1 MGQTLDIGIIFSIVL
16 IAGVIFTLSRMIR
29 IVPQGEEWVVE
40 RLGKFSKT
48 LMPGLS
54 FLIPVVDNVAYKIVT
69 KELIQQ
75 TRDQEVITK
84 DNAVVIIS
92 AVVFYRVSDPAK
104 ASYSI
109 SNFESAVGNM
119 TTTTLR
125 AVIGGMTLND
135 SLSQREKIKFDV
147 ASKIRDSLT
156 GWGLTLGNLEVQD
169 IRPSANLQEAM
180 ERQAAADRD
189 REATILIADGERQ
202 ASIAKAEGQKQAAIL
217 EAEGGLEASKLE
229 AQAKVELAD
238 GDKKAMLIVTQGL
251 AGGETAPHYLLAQRY
266 IDSVKNLSA
275 SDNSKVVFMPA
286 DWQQSLAGAVG
297 SFGFLGEALGGKK

>member
-1 MGQTLDIGIIFSIVL
+1 MDATLIFPLVL
-16 IAGVIFTLSRMIR
+16 MVAMVYTLSQMVR

-40 RLGKFSKT
+40 RLGKYHTT
-48 LMPGLS
+48 LLPGLHL
-54 FLIPVVDNVAYKIVT
+54 LIPIVDIVGYKIVT

-75 TRDQEVITK
+75 TREQEVITK

-92 AVVFYRVSDPAK
+92 AVVFYRVTDPGK

-125 AVIGGMTLND
+125 AVIGGMTLNE
-135 SLSQREKIKFDV
+135 SLSQRDQIKAQV
-147 ASKIRDSLT
+147 AEKIRDSLS

-169 IRPSANLQEAM
+169 IRPSQNLQEAM
-180 ERQAAADRD
+180 ERQAAADRE
-189 REATILIADGERQ
+189 REAAILIADGEKK
-202 ASIAKAEGQKQAAIL
+202 AAIAKAEGLKESVIL
-217 EAEGGLEASKLE
+217 EAQGRLEAAKLE

-238 GDKKAMLIVTQGL
+238 GDRKAMMIVTQGL
-251 AGGETAPHYLLAQRY
+251 AGGEAAPHYLLAQRY
-266 IDSVKNLSA
+266 IDSVKNLSD

-297 SFGFLGEALGGKK
+297 SLGYLGTALGEKK

>member
-1 MGQTLDIGIIFSIVL
+1 MDVSLLFPLVL
-16 IAGVIFTLSRMIR
+16 MVAVVYTLSQMVR

-40 RLGKFSKT
+40 RLGKYHTT
-48 LMPGLS
+48 LLPGLHL
-54 FLIPVVDNVAYKIVT
+54 LIPIVDIVGYKIVT

-75 TRDQEVITK
+75 TREQEVITK

-92 AVVFYRVSDPAK
+92 AVVFYRVTDPGK

-125 AVIGGMTLND
+125 AVIGGMTLNE
-135 SLSQREKIKFDV
+135 SLSQRDQIKAQV
-147 ASKIRDSLT
+147 AEKIRDSLS

-169 IRPSANLQEAM
+169 IRPSQNLQEAM
-180 ERQAAADRD
+180 ERQAAADRE
-189 REATILIADGERQ
+189 REAAILIADGEKK
-202 ASIAKAEGQKQAAIL
+202 AAIAKAEGLKESVIL
-217 EAEGGLEASKLE
+217 EAQGRLEAAKLE

-238 GDKKAMLIVTQGL
+238 GDRKAMMIVTQGFT
-251 AGGETAPHYLLAQRY
+251 GGEAAPHYLLAQRY
-266 IDSVKNLSA
+266 IDSVKNLSD

-297 SFGFLGEALGGKK
+297 SLGYLGTALGEKK

>member
-1 MGQTLDIGIIFSIVL
+1 MNTNIDISVVFSIVL
-16 IAGVIFTLSRMIR
+16 VIGVVYTLSKMVR

-40 RLGKFSKT
+40 RLGKYSKT
-48 LMPGLS
+48 LLPGLS
-54 FLIPVVDNVAYKIVT
+54 LLIPIVDSVAYKIVT

-92 AVVFYRVSDPAK
+92 AVVFYRVTDPGK

-109 SNFESAVGNM
+109 SNFESAVANM

-125 AVIGGMTLND
+125 AVIGGMTLNE
-135 SLSQREKIKFDV
+135 SLSQRDQIKAQV
-147 ASKIRDSLT
+147 AAKIRDSLS

-169 IRPSANLQEAM
+169 IRPSDNLQEAM

-189 REATILIADGERQ
+189 REATILIADGDRQ
-202 ASIAKAEGQKQAAIL
+202 ASIAKAEGQKQAVIL
-217 EAEGGLEASKLE
+217 EAQGRLEAAKLE

-238 GDKKAMLIVTQGL
+238 GDRKSMVIVGQGL
-251 AGGETAPHYLLAQRY
+251 ASGEIAPNYLLAQRY
-266 IDSVKNLSA
+266 IDSIKEISD

-286 DWQQSLAGAVG
+286 DWQTSLAGVVG
-297 SFGFLGEALGGKK
+297 SLGYLGSQISDKK

>member
-1 MGQTLDIGIIFSIVL
+1 MDLGIVFSLVL
-16 IAGVIFTLSRMIR
+16 VAGAVYTLSQMVR

-40 RLGKFSKT
+40 RLGKYSKT
-48 LMPGLS
+48 LLPGLNL
-54 FLIPVVDNVAYKIVT
+54 LIPMIDKVGYRIVT

-92 AVVFYRVSDPAK
+92 AVVFYRVTDPGK

-109 SNFESAVGNM
+109 SDFESAVANM

-125 AVIGGMTLND
+125 AVIGGMTLNE
-135 SLSQREKIKFDV
+135 SLSQRDQIKAQV
-147 ASKIRDSLT
+147 ASKIRDSLS

-189 REATILIADGERQ
+189 REATILIADGEKK
-202 ASIAKAEGQKQAAIL
+202 AAIAKAEGQKEAAIL
-217 EAEGGLEASKLE
+217 EAQGKLE
-229 AQAKVELAD
+229 AAKLEALAKVELAD
-238 GDKKAMLIVTQGL
+238 GDRKAMIIVSQGL
-251 AGGETAPHYLLAQRY
+251 ASGEIAPHYLLAQRY
-266 IDSVKNLSA
+266 IDSVKNLA
-275 SDNSKVVFMPA
+275 DSDNSKVVFMPS

-297 SFGFLGEALGGKK
+297 ALGYLGNSIKE

>member
-1 MGQTLDIGIIFSIVL
+1 MDLGIVFSLVL
-16 IAGVIFTLSRMIR
+16 VAGAVYTLSQMVR

-40 RLGKFSKT
+40 RLGKYSKT
-48 LMPGLS
+48 LLPGLNL
-54 FLIPVVDNVAYKIVT
+54 LIPMIDNVAYRIVT

-92 AVVFYRVSDPAK
+92 AVVFYRVTDPGK

-109 SNFESAVGNM
+109 SDFESAVANM

-125 AVIGGMTLND
+125 AVIGGMTLNE
-135 SLSQREKIKFDV
+135 SLSQRDQIKAQV
-147 ASKIRDSLT
+147 ASKIRDSLS

-189 REATILIADGERQ
+189 REATILIADGEKK
-202 ASIAKAEGQKQAAIL
+202 AAIAKAEGQKEAAIL
-217 EAEGGLEASKLE
+217 EAQGKLESAKLE
-229 AQAKVELAD
+229 ALAKVELAD
-238 GDKKAMLIVTQGL
+238 GDRKAMIIVSQGL
-251 AGGETAPHYLLAQRY
+251 ASGEIAPHYLLAQRY
-266 IDSVKNLSA
+266 IDSVKNLA
-275 SDNSKVVFMPA
+275 DSDNSKVVFMPS

-297 SFGFLGEALGGKK
+297 ALGYLGTSIKE

>member
-1 MGQTLDIGIIFSIVL
+1 MDASITFSIVL
-16 IAGVIFTLSRMIR
+16 VVGVIYTLSRMIR

-40 RLGKFSKT
+40 RLGKYSTT
-48 LMPGLS
+48 LLPGLNL
-54 FLIPVVDNVAYKIVT
+54 LIPVVDAVAYQITT

-75 TRDQEVITK
+75 TREQEVITK

-92 AVVFYRVSDPAK
+92 AVVFYRVTDPGK

-109 SNFESAVGNM
+109 SNFESAVANM

-125 AVIGGMTLND
+125 AVIGGMTLNQ
-135 SLSQREKIKFDV
+135 SLSQRDQIKAEV
-147 ASKIRDSLT
+147 AVKIRDSLT

-180 ERQAAADRD
+180 ERQAAADRE
-189 REATILIADGERQ
+189 REATILIADGEKK
-202 ASIAKAEGQKQAAIL
+202 AAIAKAEGQKEAAIL
-217 EAEGGLEASKLE
+217 EAQGKFEAAKLE

-238 GDKKAMLIVTQGL
+238 GDRKAMVIVTQGL
-251 AGGETAPHYLLAQRY
+251 ASGDTAPHYLLAQRY
-266 IDSVKNLSA
+266 IDSMKFLA
-275 SDNSKVVFMPA
+275 ESDNSKVVFMPS

-297 SFGFLGEALGGKK
+297 SLGYLGSMMSEKNNLN

>member
-1 MGQTLDIGIIFSIVL
+1 MDAGLLFSLVL
-16 IAGVIFTLSRMIR
+16 VGGVIYSLTRMVR

-40 RLGKFSKT
+40 RLGKYNTT
-48 LMPGLS
+48 LLPGLHL
-54 FLIPVVDNVAYKIVT
+54 LIPFMDIVAYKIVT

-75 TRDQEVITK
+75 TREQEVITK

-92 AVVFYRVSDPAK
+92 AVVFYRVTDPGK

-109 SNFESAVGNM
+109 SNFETAVGNM

-125 AVIGGMTLND
+125 AVIGGMTLNE
-135 SLSQREKIKFDV
+135 SLSQRDQIKAEV
-147 ASKIRDSLT
+147 SSKIRDSLS

-169 IRPSANLQEAM
+169 IRPSQNLQEAM
-180 ERQAAADRD
+180 ERQAAADRE
-189 REATILIADGERQ
+189 REATVMIADGEKK
-202 ASIAKAEGQKQAAIL
+202 AAIAKAEGMKEAAIL
-217 EAEGGLEASKLE
+217 EAQGKLEASKLE

-238 GDKKAMLIVTQGL
+238 GDRKAMMIVTQGL

-266 IDSVKNLSA
+266 IDSMQKLGDSQ
-275 SDNSKVVFMPA
+275 NSKVVFMPS

-297 SFGFLGEALGGKK
+297 SLGYLGSALADKK

>member
-1 MGQTLDIGIIFSIVL
+1 MDASLIFPLVL
-16 IAGVIFTLSRMIR
+16 MVAVVYTLSQMVR

-40 RLGKFSKT
+40 RLGKYHTT
-48 LMPGLS
+48 LLPGLHL
-54 FLIPVVDNVAYKIVT
+54 LIPIVDIVAYKIVT

-75 TRDQEVITK
+75 TREQEVITK

-92 AVVFYRVSDPAK
+92 AVVFYRVTDPGK

-125 AVIGGMTLND
+125 AVIGGMTLNE
-135 SLSQREKIKFDV
+135 SLSQRDQIKAQV
-147 ASKIRDSLT
+147 AEKIRDSLS

-169 IRPSANLQEAM
+169 IRPSQNLQEAM
-180 ERQAAADRD
+180 ERQAAADRE
-189 REATILIADGERQ
+189 REAAIMIADGEKK
-202 ASIAKAEGQKQAAIL
+202 AAIAKAEGMKEAAIL
-217 EAEGGLEASKLE
+217 DAQGKLEAAKLE

-238 GDKKAMLIVTQGL
+238 GDRKAMVIVSQGL
-251 AGGETAPHYLLAQRY
+251 VGGETAPHFLLAQRY
-266 IDSVKNLSA
+266 IDSVKKLSE
-275 SDNSKVVFMPA
+275 SSNSKVVFMPA

-297 SFGFLGEALGGKK
+297 SLGYLGTALGEKK

>member
-1 MGQTLDIGIIFSIVL
+1 MDASLIFPLVL
-16 IAGVIFTLSRMIR
+16 MVAVVYTLSQMVR

-40 RLGKFSKT
+40 RLGKYHTT
-48 LMPGLS
+48 LLPGLHL
-54 FLIPVVDNVAYKIVT
+54 LIPIVDIVAYKIVT

-75 TRDQEVITK
+75 TREQEVITK

-92 AVVFYRVSDPAK
+92 AVVFYRVTDPGK

-125 AVIGGMTLND
+125 AVIGGMTLNE
-135 SLSQREKIKFDV
+135 SLSQRDQIKAQV
-147 ASKIRDSLT
+147 AEKIRDSLS

-169 IRPSANLQEAM
+169 IRPSQNLQEAM
-180 ERQAAADRD
+180 ERQAAADRE
-189 REATILIADGERQ
+189 REAAIMIADGEKK
-202 ASIAKAEGQKQAAIL
+202 AAIAKAEGMKEAAIL
-217 EAEGGLEASKLE
+217 DAQGKLEAAKLE

-238 GDKKAMLIVTQGL
+238 GDRKAMMIVTQGL

-266 IDSVKNLSA
+266 IDSVKNLSN
-275 SDNSKVVFMPA
+275 SNNSKVVFMPA

-297 SFGFLGEALGGKK
+297 SLGYLGTALGEKK

>member
-1 MGQTLDIGIIFSIVL
+1 MDAGLLFSLVL
-16 IAGVIFTLSRMIR
+16 VGGVIYSLTRMVR

-40 RLGKFSKT
+40 RLGKYNTT
-48 LMPGLS
+48 LLPGLHL
-54 FLIPVVDNVAYKIVT
+54 LIPFMDIVAYKIVT

-75 TRDQEVITK
+75 TREQEVITK

-92 AVVFYRVSDPAK
+92 AVVFYRVTDPGK

-109 SNFESAVGNM
+109 SNFETAVGNM

-125 AVIGGMTLND
+125 AVIGGMTLNE
-135 SLSQREKIKFDV
+135 SLSQRDQIKAEV
-147 ASKIRDSLT
+147 SGKIRDSLS

-169 IRPSANLQEAM
+169 IRPSQNLQEAM
-180 ERQAAADRD
+180 ERQAAADRE
-189 REATILIADGERQ
+189 REATVMIADGEKK
-202 ASIAKAEGQKQAAIL
+202 AAIAKAEGMKEAAIL
-217 EAEGGLEASKLE
+217 EAQGKLEAAKLE

-238 GDKKAMLIVTQGL
+238 GDRKAMIIVSQGL

-266 IDSVKNLSA
+266 IDSMQKLGDSQ
-275 SDNSKVVFMPA
+275 NSKVVFMPA

-297 SFGFLGEALGGKK
+297 SLGYLGSALTDKK

>member
-1 MGQTLDIGIIFSIVL
+1 MDTGIVFSLVL
-16 IAGVIFTLSRMIR
+16 VIGVIYTLSRMIR

-40 RLGKFSKT
+40 RLGKYNET
-48 LMPGLS
+48 LLPGLN
-54 FLIPVVDNVAYKIVT
+54 FLIPVVDAVAYKITT

-92 AVVFYRVSDPAK
+92 AVVFYRVTNPEK

-109 SNFESAVGNM
+109 SNFESAVANM

-135 SLSQREKIKFDV
+135 SLSQRDQIKAEV
-147 ASKIRDSLT
+147 ALKIRDSLT

-169 IRPSANLQEAM
+169 IRPSDNLQEAM
-180 ERQAAADRD
+180 ERQAAADRE

-202 ASIAKAEGQKQAAIL
+202 AAIAKAEGQKQAAIL
-217 EAEGGLEASKLE
+217 EAQGKFEAAKLE
-229 AQAKVELAD
+229 AQAKAELAD
-238 GDKKAMLIVTQGL
+238 GDRKAMVIITQGL
-251 AGGETAPHYLLAQRY
+251 ASGEVAPSYLLAQRY
-266 IDSVKNLSA
+266 IDNVKSLAGSE
-275 SDNSKVVFMPA
+275 NSKVVFMPA
-286 DWQQSLAGAVG
+286 DWQQSLTGVVG
-297 SFGFLGEALGGKK
+297 SLGYLGSALGDKDK

>member
-1 MGQTLDIGIIFSIVL
+1 MDASLIFPLVL
-16 IAGVIFTLSRMIR
+16 MVAVVYTLSQMVR

-40 RLGKFSKT
+40 RLGKYHTT
-48 LMPGLS
+48 LLPGLHL
-54 FLIPVVDNVAYKIVT
+54 LIPIVDIVGYKIVT

-75 TRDQEVITK
+75 TREQEVITK

-92 AVVFYRVSDPAK
+92 AVVFYRVTDPGK

-125 AVIGGMTLND
+125 AVIGGMTLNE
-135 SLSQREKIKFDV
+135 SLSQRDQIKAQV
-147 ASKIRDSLT
+147 AEKIRDSLS

-169 IRPSANLQEAM
+169 IRPSQNLQEAM
-180 ERQAAADRD
+180 ERQAAADRE
-189 REATILIADGERQ
+189 REAAIMIADGEKK
-202 ASIAKAEGQKQAAIL
+202 AAIAKAEGMKEAAIL
-217 EAEGGLEASKLE
+217 DAQGKLEAAKLE

-238 GDKKAMLIVTQGL
+238 GDRKAMMIVTQGL

-266 IDSVKNLSA
+266 IDSVKNLSN
-275 SDNSKVVFMPA
+275 SNNSKVVFMPA

-297 SFGFLGEALGGKK
+297 SLGYLGTALGEKK

>member
-1 MGQTLDIGIIFSIVL
+1 MDASLIFPLVL
-16 IAGVIFTLSRMIR
+16 MVAVVYTLSQMVR

-40 RLGKFSKT
+40 RLGKYHTT
-48 LMPGLS
+48 LLPGLHL
-54 FLIPVVDNVAYKIVT
+54 LIPIVDIVGYKIVT

-75 TRDQEVITK
+75 TREQEVITK

-92 AVVFYRVSDPAK
+92 AVVFYRVTDPGK

-125 AVIGGMTLND
+125 AVIGGMTLNE
-135 SLSQREKIKFDV
+135 SLSQRDQIKAQV
-147 ASKIRDSLT
+147 AEKIRDSLS

-169 IRPSANLQEAM
+169 IRPSKNLQEAM
-180 ERQAAADRD
+180 ERQAAADRE
-189 REATILIADGERQ
+189 REAAIMIADGEKK
-202 ASIAKAEGQKQAAIL
+202 AAIAKAEGMKESAIL
-217 EAEGGLEASKLE
+217 DAQGKLEAAKLE

-238 GDKKAMLIVTQGL
+238 GDRKAMMIVTQGL

-266 IDSVKNLSA
+266 IDSVKNLSN
-275 SDNSKVVFMPA
+275 SNNSKVVFMPA

-297 SFGFLGEALGGKK
+297 SLGYLGTALGEKK

>member
-1 MGQTLDIGIIFSIVL
+1 MDMGITFSLVL
-16 IAGVIFTLSRMIR
+16 VVGVIFTLSRMVR

-40 RLGKFSKT
+40 RLGKYKST
-48 LMPGLS
+48 LLPGLNI
-54 FLIPVVDNVAYKIVT
+54 LIPIVDSVAYQITT

-92 AVVFYRVSDPAK
+92 AVVFYRVTDPNK

-109 SNFESAVGNM
+109 SNFEKAVGNM

-125 AVIGGMTLND
+125 AVIGGMSLND
-135 SLSQREKIKFDV
+135 SLSQRDQIKAEV
-147 ASKIRDSLT
+147 AAKIRDSLT

-180 ERQAAADRD
+180 ERQAAADRE
-189 REATILIADGERQ
+189 REATILIADGEKK
-202 ASIAKAEGQKQAAIL
+202 AAIAKAEGQKAAAIL
-217 EAEGGLEASKLE
+217 EAEGKLEASKLE

-238 GDKKAMLIVTQGL
+238 GDRKAMIVITQGL
-251 AGGETAPHYLLAQRY
+251 ANGETAPHYLLAQRY
-266 IDSVKNLSA
+266 MDSVKKLA
-275 SDNSKVVFMPA
+275 ESDNSKVVFMPS
-286 DWQQSLAGAVG
+286 DWQGGLAGAVG
-297 SFGFLGEALGGKK
+297 SLGYLGSMLSEKSDI

>member
-1 MGQTLDIGIIFSIVL
+1 MDASLIFPLVL
-16 IAGVIFTLSRMIR
+16 MVAVVYTLSQMVR

-40 RLGKFSKT
+40 RLGKYHTT
-48 LMPGLS
+48 LLPGLHL
-54 FLIPVVDNVAYKIVT
+54 LIPIVDIVGYKIVT

-75 TRDQEVITK
+75 TREQEVITK

-92 AVVFYRVSDPAK
+92 AVVFYRVTDPGK

-125 AVIGGMTLND
+125 AVIGGMTLNE
-135 SLSQREKIKFDV
+135 SLSQRDQIKAQV
-147 ASKIRDSLT
+147 AEKIRDSLS

-169 IRPSANLQEAM
+169 IRPSQNLQEAM
-180 ERQAAADRD
+180 ERQAAADRE
-189 REATILIADGERQ
+189 REAAIMIADGEKK
-202 ASIAKAEGQKQAAIL
+202 AAIAKAEGMKEAAIL
-217 EAEGGLEASKLE
+217 DAQGKLEAAKLE

-238 GDKKAMLIVTQGL
+238 GDRKAMMIVTQGL
-251 AGGETAPHYLLAQRY
+251 AGGESAPHYLLAQRY
-266 IDSVKNLSA
+266 IDSVKNLSN
-275 SDNSKVVFMPA
+275 SNNSKVVFMPA

-297 SFGFLGEALGGKK
+297 SLGYLGTALGEKK